1 LRGVLSIDKPT
12 GITSYDVIR
21 RLKAVLR
28 PAPRAIGHAGTLDPM
43 ASGVLLVLLGEAT
56 KVSSLLLGR
65 PKTYAATVLFGRA
78 TDTDDNTGRVVRES
92 ALPAVDRAGLDTAL
106 DRFRGAFEQVPPA
119 YSAIKQ
125 DGRPLYEKARR
136 GEAVTVRPRTVTV
149 YELSLNDWTPPR
161 ATLELTVSAGTYIR
175 SIARDI
181 GESLGSAATL
191 EKLVRTRIGRFALKG
206 SLPGD
211 NLTDEAARAALI
223 PVEDALDWLP
233 RVEVSPEQAR
243 DLLLGRRIPLPAIR
257 HSELDIRH
265 STFDIGHSPLLCS
278 SPDRRFLALARAEGD
293 KLQPDRIVYNDD

>member
-1 LRGVLSIDKPT
+1 LRGVLNIAKPT

-65 PKTYAATVLFGRA
+65 PKTYAATVVFGRA
-78 TDTDDNTGRVVRES
+78 TDTDDATGRTVRES
-92 ALPAVDRAGLDTAL
+92 AVPAVDRAGLDAAL
-106 DRFRGAFEQVPPA
+106 DRFRGTFEQVPPA
-119 YSAIKQ
+119 FSAIKQ
-125 DGRPLYEKARR
+125 DGRPLYERARR
-136 GEAVTVRPRTVTV
+136 GEAVTVKPRTVTV
-149 YELSLNDWTPPR
+149 YELALTDWTAPR
-161 ATLELTVSAGTYIR
+161 AELNLTVSAGTYIR

-191 EKLVRTRIGRFALKG
+191 ERLERTRIGKFALDAAVA
-206 SLPGD
+206 LED
-211 NLTDEAARAALI
+211 LTDESARRALI

-233 RVEVSPEQAR
+233 RVEVDPDAAR
-243 DLLLGRRIPLPAIR
+243 DLALGRRIPLPAIR
-257 HSELDIRH
+257 HSEFDIRN
-265 STFDIGHSPLLCS
+265 SPVLCL
-278 SPDRRFLALARAEGD
+278 SPDRRFLALARVEGD